1 MGQLNISKRNVGN
14 GVAVLD
20 LTGDICLGDQNLL
33 LKQTLRSMVEQ
44 NEKKIILNL
53 AGVTRIDSSGLGEMV
68 SGYATVTK
76 AGGDLKLLNLSDRA
90 TELMT
95 ITKLHTVF
103 DVFNNEAEAVAS
115 FPLSADD
122 LATVIIDPNKVNL
135 KAVA

>member
-20 LTGDICLGDQNLL
+20 LAGDICLGDQNLL

-103 DVFNNEAEAVAS
+103 DVFNNEGEAVAS